1 MPAIALAADEAFF
14 RIYFYDMRYFR
25 TSWMLQGDVF

>member
-25 TSWMLQGDVF
+25 TWMLQGDVF